1 MDYSAL
7 HETVLSDIYDI
18 IKKGVADLR
27 KTSSSIG
34 KSSSLAR
41 ATSGLTLVFP
51 VLCTDTLPIDVATM
65 VSKAIERKAVSMLQI
80 ALSAYNITNATDA
93 VEHLKNF
100 HTNLDIDSLTVDKF
114 IDIMDSVA
122 EGTKFTISSSDIR
135 TINEDCRRNCNY
147 YFKDD
152 INPVSLS
159 IYMDRGNNSY
169 VSIIKEATKEDGEY
183 ATRNQVLADKNKI
196 NADKNDLEERKFQ
209 FEQKK
214 EKYKEGQDKK
224 AEKRFNQELNQQK
237 IASAKHEGYIKEDSD
252 DYRRGWKDGKDASD
266 YNHQLQDDRE
276 EKAQKYREKRDSVQD
291 KKDARDYA
299 YKVRKDN
306 RDQRNKDREYNYNKT
321 QDTKNYGYRKHKD
334 DRDYE
339 YKKERDKISDDRDT
353 RDFDYRTDKDTRDF
367 EYKKDRDK
375 TSDMFNRARIYQQA
389 SDGRNQQLQ
398 SVLVPS
404 DVKKAN
410 EMQPTLV
417 LVNYYVNDNYKGLNI
432 AQQAVAG
439 VKAKLYPIASS
450 DIIHRLITKQSDAD
464 IILKL
469 VKLSTRE
476 ISVIKDFL
484 LGAEEAKMDALNSS
498 KKNSGYAIFN
508 ALERRAIKG
517 KGFRAGRMNTS
528 YKAISTLVI
537 TAEEAE
543 EIKKNSSLD
552 VSKASAII
560 PIMSKLNL
568 LHFVIV
574 DTTSEAVAILTDGDN
589 KYEMYSF
596 ANLEREASDTNYKK
610 VINLMTKVAR

>member
-51 VLCTDTLPIDVATM
+51 VLCTDTLPIDAATM
-65 VSKAIERKAVSMLQI
+65 VSKAIERKATSMLQI

-135 TINEDCRRNCNY
+135 AITEDCKRNCNY

-169 VSIIKEATKEDGEY
+169 VSIFKEATKEDEY
-183 ATRNQVLADKNKI
+183 ATRNQVLSDKNKI

-237 IASAKHEGYIKEDSD
+237 IASAKHEGYIKEAKSQD
-252 DYRRGWKDGKDASD
+252 DYSRGFDAGLDEKDRRK
-266 YNHQLQDDRE
+266 E
-276 EKAQKYREKRDSVQD
+276 RDEVQD

-306 RDQRNKDREYNYNKT
+306 NDQRNKDRDYNYNKT
-321 QDTKNYGYRKHKD
+321 QDAKNYGYRKHKD

-339 YKKERDKISDDRDT
+339 YRKEKDDRDFNYKNDRDKKSDDIDSRDFEYRKERDK
-353 RDFDYRTDKDTRDF
+353 K
-367 EYKKDRDK
+367 
-375 TSDMFNRARIYQQA
+375 SDMFNKARIYQQA

-398 SVLVPS
+398 SVLIPS

-450 DIIHRLITKQSDAD
+450 DIIHQLITKQSDGD

-484 LGAEEAKMDALNSS
+484 LGAEEAKMNALNSS

>member
-7 HETVLSDIYDI
+7 HETALSDIYEL

-51 VLCTDTLPIDVATM
+51 VLCTDTLPIDAATM
-65 VSKAIERKAVSMLQI
+65 VSKAIERKATTMLQI

-100 HTNLDIDSLTVDKF
+100 HTNLDVDNITVDKF

-122 EGTKFTISSSDIR
+122 EGTKFTISSSDVRAIA
-135 TINEDCRRNCNY
+135 EDCKRNCNY

-152 INPVSLS
+152 INPVALYT
-159 IYMDRGNNSY
+159 YMDRGNNSY
-169 VSIIKEATKEDGEY
+169 ASVFKEAAKDEKSMG
-183 ATRNQVLADKNKI
+183 QILSDKNKI
-196 NADKNDLEERKFQ
+196 NAAKNDLEEKKLQ

-214 EKYKEGQDKK
+214 EKYKEQKDKK
-224 AEKRFNQELNQQK
+224 EEKKYNQELNQQK
-237 IASAKHEGYIKEDSD
+237 IASAKHESVISEANKD
-252 DYRRGWKDGKDASD
+252 DYTNGFNAGLDEKNRREKEREEDKAYRRERDQKA
-266 YNHQLQDDRE
+266 DDR
-276 EKAQKYREKRDSVQD
+276 AD
-291 KKDARDYA
+291 K
-299 YKVRKDN
+299 
-306 RDQRNKDREYNYNKT
+306 E
-321 QDTKNYGYRKHKD
+321 
-334 DRDYE
+334 
-339 YKKERDKISDDRDT
+339 
-353 RDFDYRTDKDTRDF
+353 F
-367 EYKKDRDK
+367 EYKKDKDELNDK
-375 TSDMFNRARIYQQA
+375 YSDTRLLQQG
-389 SDGRNQQLQ
+389 SSGRNQQLQ
-398 SVLVPS
+398 SVLIPS

-439 VKAKLYPIASS
+439 VKAKLYPIASA
-450 DIIHRLITKQSDAD
+450 DIIHKLMTKHSDGD

-498 KKNSGYAIFN
+498 KKNSGYSIFN
-508 ALERRAIKG
+508 ALERRAMKG
-517 KGFRAGRMNTS
+517 KGLRAGRMNNS

-552 VSKASAII
+552 VSKASSVI
-560 PIMSKLNL
+560 PIMTKLNL

-574 DTTSEAVAILTDGDN
+574 DTTSEAVAILTDGDS